1 MTEDKDKNGP
11 QDMDRA
17 PDSTNAKPD
26 SGDKKK
32 HRRKLFTLFGGVL
45 ILIAIGYAIW
55 LIFFAGKS
63 VSTDNAY
70 TAAEVADVTPL
81 VGGPVKKV
89 NVVNTQ
95 LVHAGDVLVV
105 LDDTDARI
113 AVSQAE
119 AELGSARR
127 KVMQIMAN
135 DTALGGQFDS
145 REAGIQSAEHDVA
158 RARARFD
165 KATLDERRRRNLVK
179 AGAVSE
185 QDFTDAQTE
194 LREATAAL
202 GEAKASLKAA
212 RAGSVEAK
220 GSRQA
225 NEALFLNSTVE
236 TNPIVVAARTRLDQA
251 RINLARMVIRA
262 PVDGVV
268 TQRSVDIGQHVQAG
282 NRLMR
287 VVPIEDIYV
296 DANFKEGQLSDV
308 RPGQKVELTS
318 DLYGS
323 GVVYH
328 GVVQGFDGG
337 SGSALSLIP
346 AQNAT
351 GNWIKVVQRLP
362 VRVRLERE
370 ELRKNPLRI
379 GLSMEVTVDLTSNA
393 RDDHTEK

>member
-1 MTEDKDKNGP
+1 M
-11 QDMDRA
+11 
-17 PDSTNAKPD
+17 
-26 SGDKKK
+26 
-32 HRRKLFTLFGGVL
+32 
-45 ILIAIGYAIW
+45 
-55 LIFFAGKS
+55 
-63 VSTDNAY
+63 
-70 TAAEVADVTPL
+70 
-81 VGGPVKKV
+81 
-89 NVVNTQ
+89 
-95 LVHAGDVLVV
+95 
-105 LDDTDARI
+105 
-113 AVSQAE
+113 
-119 AELGSARR
+119 
-127 KVMQIMAN
+127 
-135 DTALGGQFDS
+135 
-145 REAGIQSAEHDVA
+145 
-158 RARARFD
+158 
-165 KATLDERRRRNLVK
+165 K

-202 GEAKASLKAA
+202 GEAEASLKAA

>member
-1 MTEDKDKNGP
+1 
-11 QDMDRA
+11 
-17 PDSTNAKPD
+17 
-26 SGDKKK
+26 
-32 HRRKLFTLFGGVL
+32 
-45 ILIAIGYAIW
+45 
-55 LIFFAGKS
+55 
-63 VSTDNAY
+63 AY

-105 LDDTDARI
+105 LDETDARI

-135 DTALGGQFDS
+135 DTALSGQLDS

-202 GEAKASLKAA
+202 GEAEASLKAA

-323 GVVYH
+323 GVV
-328 GVVQGFDGG
+328 
-337 SGSALSLIP
+337 
-346 AQNAT
+346 
-351 GNWIKVVQRLP
+351 
-362 VRVRLERE
+362 
-370 ELRKNPLRI
+370 
-379 GLSMEVTVDLTSNA
+379 
-393 RDDHTEK
+393 